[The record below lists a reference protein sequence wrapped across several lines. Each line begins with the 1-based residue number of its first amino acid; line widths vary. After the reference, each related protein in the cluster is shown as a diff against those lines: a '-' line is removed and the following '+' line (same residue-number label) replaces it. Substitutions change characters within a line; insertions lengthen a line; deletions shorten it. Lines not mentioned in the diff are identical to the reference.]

1 MAVDESDDVRMVKA
15 LENVDFRRKV
25 VLELLVEL

>member
-1 MAVDESDDVRMVKA
+1 MAVNESDDVRMVKA
-15 LENVDFRRKV
+15 LENFDLRRKV